1 MILKFL
7 FDLHQIDRPKLNVKI
22 LNEDLLELQLEKVI
36 ANYIIS
42 YLNLN
47 CNIR

>member
-36 ANYIIS
+36 TNYTIS
-42 YLNLN
+42 NLNLN
-47 CNIR
+47 CNI